1 MDSPLF
7 STLPAAMVQAPVVL
21 GIDFGGTKIATAVC
35 DLSGRRLATRV
46 IDAEP
51 ERGARS
57 AFNRGV
63 RGARELLAEVGQG
76 RPLAAVGVSTFG
88 IPAEDGVAL
97 APAIDGWED
106 IAMGREL
113 RQAFAGTPVTMAT
126 DVKAAALAE
135 ARWGALAG
143 ADPGVYLNLGTG
155 LAAAIVVGGTV
166 LAGAHGAAGEI
177 GYNLRQTADVGDAG
191 YLMLEEVVS
200 GRALARLSGRPA
212 GEALAAGADHRLAAI
227 ADQFTAELAFH
238 VVNLAICID
247 PVRIAVGGGM
257 TRSWDRIRPRLEAA
271 LEAAAPYRPELV
283 LAGFPFDAPLVGA
296 LALAVDAI
304 AAEQAEKAEQAEL
317 TDDGVNHNTHSR
329 EGLTL

>member
-1 MDSPLF
+1 MDSPPL
-7 STLPAAMVQAPVVL
+7 SMLPNAIPLAPVVL

-35 DLSGRRLATRV
+35 DLDGRRLATRV

-51 ERGARS
+51 DRGARS

-63 RGARELLAEVGQG
+63 RAARELLAEVASA
-76 RPLAAVGVSTFG
+76 RPLAGVGVSTFG
-88 IPAEDGVAL
+88 IPSEDGVAL
-97 APAIDGWED
+97 APAINGWED

-113 RQAFAGTPVTMAT
+113 RAAFAGTQVTMAT

-155 LAAAIVVGGTV
+155 LAAAIVIGGVV
-166 LAGAHGAAGEI
+166 LSGANGAAGEI
-177 GYNLRQTADVGDAG
+177 GYNLRQLADVGDAG
-191 YLMLEEVVS
+191 YLMLEEAVS
-200 GRALARLSGRPA
+200 GRALARLSGRPPA
-212 GEALAAGADHRLAAI
+212 EAFAAGADHRLAAI

-238 VVNLAICID
+238 VVNLAIAID

-257 TRSWDRIRPRLEAA
+257 TRSWDRIRPRLDAA
-271 LEAAAPYRPELV
+271 LEAAAPCRPELV

-304 AAEQAEKAEQAEL
+304 AATQA
-317 TDDGVNHNTHSR
+317 DDGVSHNLHSR

>member
-7 STLPAAMVQAPVVL
+7 STPLDTTSQAPVVL

-35 DLSGRRLATRV
+35 DLSGRRLATRL

-63 RGARELLAEVGQG
+63 RGARELLAEVSHG
-76 RPLAAVGVSTFG
+76 RPLAGVGVSTFG
-88 IPAEDGVAL
+88 IPSEDGVAL

-113 RQAFAGTPVTMAT
+113 RDAFAGTQVTMAT

-135 ARWGALAG
+135 ARWGALTD

-155 LAAAIVVGGTV
+155 LAAAIVIGGVV
-166 LAGAHGAAGEI
+166 LSGANGAAGEI
-177 GYNLRQTADVGDAG
+177 GYNLRQSADAGDAG
-191 YLMLEEVVS
+191 YVMLEEVVS
-200 GRALARLSGRPA
+200 GRALTRLSGRPPA
-212 GEALAAGADHRLAAI
+212 EAFATGADSRLAAI

-238 VVNLAICID
+238 LVNLAICID

-257 TRSWDRIRPRLEAA
+257 TRSWDRIRPRLDAA
-271 LEAAAPYRPELV
+271 LTAAAPYRPELV

-304 AAEQAEKAEQAEL
+304 AATQA
-317 TDDGVNHNTHSR
+317 DDRVNHNLHSR

>member
-1 MDSPLF
+1 MDSPP
-7 STLPAAMVQAPVVL
+7 SHTLPNSTSLAPVVL

-35 DLSGRRLATRV
+35 DLSGRRLATHV

-63 RGARELLAEVGQG
+63 RAARELLAEAVTG
-76 RPLAAVGVSTFG
+76 RPLAGVGVSTFG
-88 IPAEDGVAL
+88 IPSEDGVAL

-113 RQAFAGTPVTMAT
+113 REAFAGTPVTMAT

-155 LAAAIVVGGTV
+155 LAAAIVIGGVV
-166 LAGAHGAAGEI
+166 LAGANGAAGEI
-177 GYNLRQTADVGDAG
+177 GYNLRQLADVGDAG
-191 YLMLEEVVS
+191 YLMLEEAVS
-200 GRALARLSGRPA
+200 GRAVARLSGRPA
-212 GEALAAGADHRLAAI
+212 ADAFAPGADPRLAAI

-257 TRSWDRIRPRLEAA
+257 TRSWDRIRPRLDAA

-283 LAGFPFDAPLVGA
+283 LAGFPLDAPLVGA

-304 AAEQAEKAEQAEL
+304 AASK
-317 TDDGVNHNTHSR
+317 TDDGVTHNPHSR
-329 EGLTL
+329 EGLSL

>member
-7 STLPAAMVQAPVVL
+7 STSPEKKSQAPVVL

-35 DLSGRRLATRV
+35 ELDGRRLATRV

-51 ERGARS
+51 DRGARS
-57 AFNRGV
+57 AFRRGV
-63 RGARELLAEVGQG
+63 RSARELLAEAGHG
-76 RPLAAVGVSTFG
+76 RPLAGLGVSTFG
-88 IPAEDGVAL
+88 IPSEDGVAL

-113 RQAFAGTPVTMAT
+113 REAFAGTPVTMAT

-155 LAAAIVVGGTV
+155 LAAAIVIGGVV
-166 LAGAHGAAGEI
+166 LSGANGAAGEI
-177 GYNLRQTADVGDAG
+177 GYNLRQLADVGDPG
-191 YLMLEEVVS
+191 YLMLEEAVS

-212 GEALAAGADHRLAAI
+212 AEALAAGADLRLAAI

-238 VVNLAICID
+238 VVNLVIAID
-247 PVRIAVGGGM
+247 PARIAVGGGM
-257 TRSWDRIRPRLEAA
+257 TRSWDRIRPRLDAA
-271 LEAAAPYRPELV
+271 LTAAAPYRPELV

-304 AAEQAEKAEQAEL
+304 AVQPRAQQ
-317 TDDGVNHNTHSR
+317 TDDGVTHNPHSR

>member
-1 MDSPLF
+1 MDSP
-7 STLPAAMVQAPVVL
+7 PARPLSDTTSLSPVVL

-35 DLSGRRLATRV
+35 DLGGRRMATRV

-51 ERGARS
+51 DRGARA
-57 AFNRGV
+57 AFGRGL
-63 RGARELLAEVGQG
+63 RAGRALLAEVAPG
-76 RPLAAVGVSTFG
+76 RPLVGVGVSTFG
-88 IPAEDGVAL
+88 IPSEDGVAL

-113 RQAFAGTPVTMAT
+113 RATFAGTPVTMAT

-155 LAAAIVVGGTV
+155 LAAAIVTGGRV
-166 LAGAHGAAGEI
+166 LAGANGAAGEI
-177 GYNLRQTADVGDAG
+177 GYNLRQAADVGDAG
-191 YLMLEEVVS
+191 YLPLEEAVS
-200 GRALARLSGRPA
+200 GRALARLTGRSA
-212 GEALAAGADHRLAAI
+212 AAACAAGADATLAAM

-238 VVNLAICID
+238 LVNLAICID

-257 TRSWDRIRPRLEAA
+257 TRSWDQIRPRLEAA
-271 LEAAAPYRPELV
+271 LDAAAPYRPELV
-283 LAGFPFDAPLVGA
+283 LASFPFDAPLVGA

-304 AAEQAEKAEQAEL
+304 EAVQA
-317 TDDGVNHNTHSR
+317 DDGVPHNITHTR

>member
-1 MDSPLF
+1 MDSPLS
-7 STLPAAMVQAPVVL
+7 STLPNAMSLAPVVL
-21 GIDFGGTKIATAVC
+21 GVDFGGTKIATAVC
-35 DLSGRRLATRV
+35 DLSGHRLATRV

-51 ERGARS
+51 GRGARS

-63 RGARELLAEVGQG
+63 RSARELLAEASHG
-76 RPLAAVGVSTFG
+76 RPLAGVGVSTFG
-88 IPAEDGVAL
+88 IPSEDGVAL

-113 RQAFAGTPVTMAT
+113 REAFAGTPVTMAT

-155 LAAAIVVGGTV
+155 LAAAIVIGGVV
-166 LAGAHGAAGEI
+166 LSGANGAAGEI
-177 GYNLRQTADVGDAG
+177 GYNLRQLADVGDAG
-191 YLMLEEVVS
+191 YQMLEETVS
-200 GRALARLSGRPA
+200 GRALARLSGRPPA
-212 GEALAAGADHRLAAI
+212 EAFAAGAGPRLAAI

-257 TRSWDRIRPRLEAA
+257 TRSWDRIRPRLDAA
-271 LEAAAPYRPELV
+271 LTAAAPYRPELV

-304 AAEQAEKAEQAEL
+304 TAAK
-317 TDDGVNHNTHSR
+317 TDDGVMHNPHSR

>member
-1 MDSPLF
+1 MDSPR
-7 STLPAAMVQAPVVL
+7 SRTLPNATALAPVVL
-21 GIDFGGTKIATAVC
+21 GIDFGGTKIATAIC
-35 DLSGRRLATRV
+35 DLAGRRLATRV

-51 ERGARS
+51 DRGARS

-63 RGARELLAEVGQG
+63 RGARELLAEAATG
-76 RPLAAVGVSTFG
+76 RPLAGLGVSTFG
-88 IPAEDGVAL
+88 IPSEDGVAL
-97 APAIDGWED
+97 APAIDGWQD

-113 RQAFAGTPVTMAT
+113 REAFDGTPVTMAT

-155 LAAAIVVGGTV
+155 LAAAIVIGGVV
-166 LAGAHGAAGEI
+166 LSGANGAAGEI
-177 GYNLRQTADVGDAG
+177 GYNLRQPADVGDAG
-191 YLMLEEVVS
+191 YVPLEETVS
-200 GRALARLSGRPA
+200 GRALAKLSGRS
-212 GEALAAGADHRLAAI
+212 AAAAFADGADPRLAAI

-257 TRSWDRIRPRLEAA
+257 TRSWDRIRPRLDAA

-304 AAEQAEKAEQAEL
+304 AAIQK
-317 TDDGVNHNTHSR
+317 DDGVTHNLHSR